1 MDENER
7 KIEAAIA
14 RMTDG
19 ELEVV
24 RRRAA
29 RDDDHDLLKI
39 CLERLTVRA
48 LPVLVRVCHERGRAA
63 DLDRERINLAVEEAT
78 ARLLAALGRI
88 DSVPPVNR
96 LAAETA
102 TACVEAQAKR
112 GRRRRPRLAPVKPE
126 LRLVGDVEPEARS
139 NGRRKQRG

>member
-24 RRRAA
+24 RCRAA
-29 RDDDHDLLKI
+29 RDDDRDLLKI
-39 CLERLTVRA
+39 CVERLTVRA
-48 LPVLVRVCHERGRAA
+48 LPVLVQVCHERGRAA
-63 DLDRERINLAVEEAT
+63 RLDRERINLAVEEAT
-78 ARLLAALGRI
+78 ARLLAALSRI
-88 DSVPPVNR
+88 DTVPTVNR

-102 TACVEAQAKR
+102 TACVEAQLEGGSR
-112 GRRRRPRLAPVKPE
+112 GRPRLAPVKPE
-126 LRLVGDVEPEARS
+126 LRLVGDVEPEPRS
-139 NGRRKQRG
+139 NGRGKRRG